1 MAKWGRNPSGGS
13 PAYLP
18 AQEMPPGHPVFEMGD
33 SDPNASAAGI
43 PANAQMSIRR
53 RGDFETDPASGPITP
68 VTPEVPEPVVP
79 TPVSPVAPE
88 PQPITED
95 DYLPPVATAP
105 PTTGGQGL
113 TGDVMAG
120 LSPEDQAAVKT
131 GLEGWMSQFDEGTQG
146 QILEEL
152 PDYGANKPE
161 IQPQVIT
168 PSPAAVPEPPAATPP
183 AAIPPAAIPPAAT
196 PPMATPAVLDDTF
209 PPTAT
214 LMSYGPK
221 TGVNVPETGGSVPIL
236 PEGTNMPIGWDIPG
250 MGPAQFG
257 VSSSLAN
264 RDDPWGVYSAMRAA
278 GTPYDPRVAT
288 MGDYQQTLRRG
299 YEPTYGRYMLAPQV
313 SGTGTFA
320 EFLADPTRTATGQEG
335 LQQGFTNIANQL
347 SGRSPQGID
356 PRYTQFFDPNRV
368 GADAL
373 QSNLVNAALASAGGP
388 SAWNRGLRQSLA
400 NRYQTMAM
408 ADPTQSGLGA
418 ARQFA
423 DWVSGQYGNQMAGQA
438 MAAPAVPTAPN
449 IGAQVTPDPS
459 IEMAV
464 QPNASADSSWQNFKN
479 AFNDPTAQIY

>member
-43 PANAQMSIRR
+43 PPEASMSIRR

-68 VTPEVPEPVVP
+68 VTPEVSEPVVP
-79 TPVSPVAPE
+79 E
-88 PQPITED
+88 PPA
-95 DYLPPVATAP
+95 ATAP
-105 PTTGGQGL
+105 PPTGGQGV

-120 LSPEDQAAVKT
+120 LSPEDQAAVKK
-131 GLEGWMSQFDEGTQG
+131 GMEGWMSQFDEGTQG

-161 IQPQVIT
+161 IQEQVIT
-168 PSPAAVPEPPAATPP
+168 PPPAAVPEPPAAT
-183 AAIPPAAIPPAAT
+183 PPAAIPPAAT

-209 PPTAT
+209 RPPTAT
-214 LMSYGPK
+214 LASYGPNA
-221 TGVNVPETGGSVPIL
+221 GVNVPETGGSVPIL

-257 VSSSLAN
+257 VSGSLAN
-264 RDDPWGVYSAMRAA
+264 RDDPYGVYTAMRAA

-288 MGDYQQTLRRG
+288 MGDYQRTLSRG
-299 YEPTYGRYMLAPQV
+299 YQPTLGRYMLAPEV

-449 IGAQVTPDPS
+449 IGAQVTPDTS

-464 QPNASADSSWQNFKN
+464 QPNAPADSSWQNFKN

>member
-13 PAYLP
+13 PAYLR
-18 AQEMPPGHPVFEMGD
+18 AEEMPIGHPVFEMGD

-43 PANAQMSIRR
+43 PANAPMTVRR
-53 RGDFETDPASGPITP
+53 RGDFETDPASGPITA
-68 VTPEVPEPVVP
+68 VPEPVVP
-79 TPVSPVAPE
+79 APPPAIGPSSDPRDQGYSANVGEGAVS
-88 PQPITED
+88 
-95 DYLPPVATAP
+95 P
-105 PTTGGQGL
+105 PTTGGEAL

-120 LSPEDQAAVKT
+120 LSEEDQAAVKA
-131 GLEGWMSQFDEGTQG
+131 GLEGWMSQFDTDTQG

-152 PDYGANKPE
+152 PNYGAATPD

-168 PSPAAVPEPPAATPP
+168 PPPAAVPEPPAATPP
-183 AAIPPAAIPPAAT
+183 TITPPVAT
-196 PPMATPAVLDDTF
+196 PAVATQPPTVTPAVLDDTF

-214 LMSYGPK
+214 LMSYGPNA
-221 TGVNVPETGGSVPIL
+221 GVTVPETGGSVPVL
-236 PEGTNMPIGWDIPG
+236 PEGTNMPIGWEIPEI
-250 MGPAQFG
+250 GPPQFG
-257 VSSSLAN
+257 VSASLAN
-264 RDDPWGVYSAMRAA
+264 RDDPYGVYTAMRAA

-288 MGDYQQTLRRG
+288 MGDYQRTLSRG
-299 YEPTYGRYMLAPQV
+299 YQPSLGRYMLAPQV

-335 LQQGFTNIANQL
+335 LQQSFTNIANQL
-347 SGRSPQGID
+347 SGRDPSGLD
-356 PRYTQFFDPNRV
+356 PRYTRFFDPNRV

-388 SAWNRGLRQSLA
+388 SAWNQSLRQSLA

-423 DWVSGQYGNQMAGQA
+423 DWVSGQYGNPMAGQA
-438 MAAPAVPTAPN
+438 MAGPTVPTAPN

-459 IEMAV
+459 VEMAV
-464 QPNASADSSWQNFKN
+464 QPAAPTDNSWQNFKN
-479 AFNDPTAQIY
+479 AFNDPNAQIY

>member
-1 MAKWGRNPSGGS
+1 
-13 PAYLP
+13 
-18 AQEMPPGHPVFEMGD
+18 
-33 SDPNASAAGI
+33 
-43 PANAQMSIRR
+43 
-53 RGDFETDPASGPITP
+53 
-68 VTPEVPEPVVP
+68 
-79 TPVSPVAPE
+79 
-88 PQPITED
+88 
-95 DYLPPVATAP
+95 
-105 PTTGGQGL
+105 
-113 TGDVMAG
+113 
-120 LSPEDQAAVKT
+120 
-131 GLEGWMSQFDEGTQG
+131 
-146 QILEEL
+146 
-152 PDYGANKPE
+152 
-161 IQPQVIT
+161 
-168 PSPAAVPEPPAATPP
+168 
-183 AAIPPAAIPPAAT
+183 
-196 PPMATPAVLDDTF
+196 
-209 PPTAT
+209 
-214 LMSYGPK
+214 
-221 TGVNVPETGGSVPIL
+221 
-236 PEGTNMPIGWDIPG
+236 MPIGWDIPG

-257 VSSSLAN
+257 VSGSLAN
-264 RDDPWGVYSAMRAA
+264 RDDPYGVYTAMRAA

-288 MGDYQQTLRRG
+288 MGDYQRTLSRG
-299 YEPTYGRYMLAPQV
+299 YQPTLGRYMLAPEV

-449 IGAQVTPDPS
+449 IGAQVIPDPS

-464 QPNASADSSWQNFKN
+464 QPNAPADSSWQNFKN